1 MFASKVMMDNK
12 VHISDGTTGGM
23 SSATSNKNHLFGHA
37 IAQDLV
43 RRYFSRSLD
52 KKDKVGLPA
61 FGMQALCLPPE
72 RRVFKLCYLCELFAV
87 IAGLVM
93 FFSAYLLRFDA
104 TSTFGIMGA
113 FFANVS
119 LMCNLTGIL
128 NCMFMGLKLSAGKG
142 SVYEVVDVLQG
153 VGQLLMLVIF
163 GANGAGMAY
172 MFYSLDLTT
181 DDYLRWA
188 NLGLFA
194 TMFCYSYFFVIWYVN
209 SYEPLLTWHM
219 WSWTYE
225 LFKPMFII
233 AWLRMGRVPTRE
245 RAAAQLEYF
254 LADLPDDVMAIL
266 KADGNV

>member
-1 MFASKVMMDNK
+1 MFASKMMMDNK

-23 SSATSNKNHLFGHA
+23 SSAKSNKNYLFGHA
-37 IAQDLV
+37 IAEDLV

-52 KKDKVGLPA
+52 KKDKVGLA
-61 FGMQALCLPPE
+61 ALGMPALCLPPE
-72 RRVFKLCYLCELFAV
+72 RRVLKLCYLCELMAV

-104 TSTFGIMGA
+104 TSTFGIIGA

-119 LMCNLTGIL
+119 LMCNLIGIMTCL
-128 NCMFMGLKLSAGKG
+128 FMGFKLSAGKG
-142 SVYEVVDVLQG
+142 SVYEAVDVLQG
-153 VGQLLMLVIF
+153 VGQIFMLVIF
-163 GANGAGMAY
+163 GANAASMAY

-188 NLGLFA
+188 NLGFVI
-194 TMFCYSYFFVIWYVN
+194 TMFCYSYGFVIWYVL
-209 SYEPLLTWHM
+209 SYEPLSWWHQ
-219 WSWTYE
+219 WSWNYE
-225 LFKPMFII
+225 LFKPMYII
-233 AWLRMGRVPTRE
+233 AWLRMGRVPMRE

>member
-1 MFASKVMMDNK
+1 MFASKMMMDNK

-23 SSATSNKNHLFGHA
+23 SSAKSNKNHLFGHA
-37 IAQDLV
+37 IAEDLV

-72 RRVFKLCYLCELFAV
+72 RRMFKLCYFCELMSV

-128 NCMFMGLKLSAGKG
+128 NCLFMGFKLSAGKG
-142 SVYEVVDVLQG
+142 SVYEAVDVLQG
-153 VGQLLMLVIF
+153 VGQTFMLVIF

-188 NLGLFA
+188 NLGFF
-194 TMFCYSYFFVIWYVN
+194 TTIFCYSYGFVIWYVF
-209 SYEPLLTWHM
+209 SYEPLMCWHQ
-219 WSWTYE
+219 WSWNYE
-225 LFKPMFII
+225 LFKPMYII
-233 AWLRMGRVPTRE
+233 AWLRMGRVPMRE
-245 RAAAQLEYF
+245 RAAAQLEYL

>member
-23 SSATSNKNHLFGHA
+23 SSAKSNKNHLFGHA
-37 IAQDLV
+37 IAEDLV

-72 RRVFKLCYLCELFAV
+72 RRVFKLCYLCELMAV

-128 NCMFMGLKLSAGKG
+128 NCLFMGFKLSAGKG
-142 SVYEVVDVLQG
+142 SVYEAVDVLQG
-153 VGQLLMLVIF
+153 VGQTVNLIIF
-163 GANGAGMAY
+163 GVNGATMAY

-188 NLGLFA
+188 NLGIFIP
-194 TMFCYSYFFVIWYVN
+194 MFCYSYGFAIWYVL
-209 SYEPLLTWHM
+209 SYEPLSWWHQ
-219 WSWTYE
+219 WSWNYE
-225 LFKPMFII
+225 MFKPMYII
-233 AWLRMGRVPTRE
+233 AWLRMGRVPMRE
-245 RAAAQLEYF
+245 RAAAQLEYL
-254 LADLPDDVMAIL
+254 LADMPDDVMAIL